1 MKSTVRCSVGR
12 LIASLVFATALCAGA
27 ADPPKDTTPTTLLP
41 AFARTLRISAL
52 IKSPT
57 GIKVGLSD
65 TQVGWNK
72 FVAVGERFNDIEV
85 VSASYETETVVLRK
99 DDLVVRLALDRDP
112 NAPEPSGVLL
122 TGSETNIWKGDGIEN
137 YLRENPDAVVKTPP
151 IVRPANPTPVTGL
164 GPGIEKAMRE
174 QGLQINTNPLP
185 AGSMGEGIES
195 VLRKNPELA
204 EKLRRPVEGR
214 GEGIES
220 VLRDHP
226 ELATNAPPAPQIKP
240 PETTKPD
247 KSAEP
252 LAEPSSESPSK
263 SPSESPSS

>member
-12 LIASLVFATALCAGA
+12 LVASLVFVTALCAGA
-27 ADPPKDTTPTTLLP
+27 TDPPQDTTPTTLLP

-65 TQVGWNK
+65 TQEGWNK
-72 FVAVGERFNDIEV
+72 FVAVGDRFNDIEV

-99 DDLVVRLALDRDP
+99 DDLVVRLSLDRDP
-112 NAPEPSGVLL
+112 NAPEPNGVLS
-122 TGSETNIWKGDGIEN
+122 TGSETNMWKGEGIEN
-137 YLRENPDAVVKTPP
+137 YLRDNPDAVVQTPP

-220 VLRDHP
+220 VLREHP
-226 ELATNAPPAPQIKP
+226 ELATNATPTPKIKP
-240 PETTKPD
+240 PETP
-247 KSAEP
+247 KSDEPAEP
-252 LAEPSSESPSK
+252 PSE
-263 SPSESPSS
+263 SPSESPGNSPRP